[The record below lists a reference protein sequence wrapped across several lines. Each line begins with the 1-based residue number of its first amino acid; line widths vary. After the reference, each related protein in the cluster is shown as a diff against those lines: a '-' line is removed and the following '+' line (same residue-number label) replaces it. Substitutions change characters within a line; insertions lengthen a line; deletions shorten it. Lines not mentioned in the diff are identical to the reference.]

1 MEIPRYDEM
10 FLPLL
15 RHLQDGEIH
24 LKAALITPLAD
35 HFGLDEEART
45 RLYASKNAVVFDDR
59 VAWALSYLSMAGMI
73 ERTARAQ
80 FRMTAQGR
88 QLLDTDNA
96 TVRTRVRQIVA
107 ARAKAAKQGS
117 AAGMSDEI
125 GDVSM
130 TADDCPERL
139 HPANT
144 DSSASAVSAASVKH
158 GSLDTPVLDSVS
170 CGDAD
175 EHQTPD
181 ELIERSCMQIRADI
195 CDQILQTL
203 LRKTPATLERI
214 AVMLVQKMGYGGGIQ
229 NAGEVTQPSNDGG
242 VDGRI
247 IEDVLGFGRI
257 YVQTKRYKPQNTVG
271 RPELQAFAGALQ
283 GLKADKGIFITT
295 SSFTQGARQYA
306 DALANLKI
314 VLIDGPRLAACIHD
328 FNLGMQQTR
337 TIVLKEMDDNFWNDL
352 PNS

>member
-15 RHLQDGEIH
+15 QHLQDGEIH

-59 VAWALSYLSMAGMI
+59 MSWALSYLSMAGMI

-80 FRMTAQGR
+80 YRMTAQGR
-88 QLLDTDNA
+88 QLLDADNA
-96 TVRTRVRQIVA
+96 TVRARVRQMA
-107 ARAKAAKQGS
+107 AQAKAAKQGA

-125 GDVSM
+125 GDVGM

-139 HPANT
+139 HPAGT
-144 DSSASAVSAASVKH
+144 DSGASAVSAANGKH
-158 GSLDTPVLDSVS
+158 GSMDTPVPDSLP

-181 ELIERSCMQIRADI
+181 ELIERSCMQIRDDI

-214 AVMLVQKMGYGGGIQ
+214 AVMLVQKMGYGGGIRD
-229 NAGEVTQPSNDGG
+229 AGEVTQLSNDGG

-257 YVQTKRYKPQNTVG
+257 YLQTKRYKPEITVG
-271 RPELQAFAGALQ
+271 RPDLQAFAGALQ
-283 GLKADKGIFITT
+283 GLNADKGIFITT
-295 SSFTQGARQYA
+295 SSFTQHARQYA
-306 DALANLKI
+306 SALASLKI
-314 VLIDGPRLAACIHD
+314 VLIDGPQLAEYIFD
-328 FNLGMQQTR
+328 FNLGMHETR

-352 PNS
+352 PDS